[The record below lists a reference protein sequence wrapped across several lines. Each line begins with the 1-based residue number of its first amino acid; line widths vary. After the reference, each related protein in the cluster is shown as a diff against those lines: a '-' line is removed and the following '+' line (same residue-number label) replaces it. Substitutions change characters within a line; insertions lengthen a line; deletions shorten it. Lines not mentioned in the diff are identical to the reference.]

1 MIKEI
6 ESRRSIRRYKDIP
19 VKKELI
25 EEILKAGMLADFAV
39 LDGDL
44 MTRQPWHFIVTTG
57 SAKEQVL
64 KAMEAGLKREEK
76 QPFLPES
83 APYLDGA
90 RATLKIMKEAPVII
104 FITDPLASPMDQ
116 PLAIDERVSEICNAQ
131 SMGAAIENMT
141 LAATELGLGSLW
153 ICNTFFAQEELN
165 HWLNADGQLYAA
177 LAVGYADEAPAPR
190 PRRKAELTVEWR
202 K

>member
-25 EEILKAGMLADFAV
+25 EEILKAGMLAPSSKN
-39 LDGDL
+39 
-44 MTRQPWHFIVTTG
+44 RQPWHFIVTTG

-64 KAMEAGLKREEK
+64 KAMEAGLKR
-76 QPFLPES
+76 
-83 APYLDGA
+83 
-90 RATLKIMKEAPVII
+90 
-104 FITDPLASPMDQ
+104 
-116 PLAIDERVSEICNAQ
+116 
-131 SMGAAIENMT
+131 
-141 LAATELGLGSLW
+141 ELGLGSLW

>member
-25 EEILKAGMLADFAV
+25 EEILKAGMLAPSSKN
-39 LDGDL
+39 
-44 MTRQPWHFIVTTG
+44 RQPWHFIVTTG

-104 FITDPLASPMDQ
+104 FITDVKQ
-116 PLAIDERVSEICNAQ
+116 
-131 SMGAAIENMT
+131 
-141 LAATELGLGSLW
+141 GLV
-153 ICNTFFAQEELN
+153 
-165 HWLNADGQLYAA
+165 D
-177 LAVGYADEAPAPR
+177 
-190 PRRKAELTVEWR
+190 
-202 K
+202 

>member
-19 VKKELI
+19 VKEELI
-25 EEILKAGMLADFAV
+25 EEILKAGMLAPSSKN
-39 LDGDL
+39 
-44 MTRQPWHFIVTTG
+44 RQPWHFIVTTG

-90 RATLKIMKEAPVII
+90 RATLKIMKKAPVII

-116 PLAIDERVSEICNAQ
+116 PLAVDERVSEICNAQ
-131 SMGAAIENMT
+131 SVGAACHRT
-141 LAATELGLGSLW
+141 GPWKSLD
-153 ICNTFFAQEELN
+153 L
-165 HWLNADGQLYAA
+165 
-177 LAVGYADEAPAPR
+177 
-190 PRRKAELTVEWR
+190 
-202 K
+202 